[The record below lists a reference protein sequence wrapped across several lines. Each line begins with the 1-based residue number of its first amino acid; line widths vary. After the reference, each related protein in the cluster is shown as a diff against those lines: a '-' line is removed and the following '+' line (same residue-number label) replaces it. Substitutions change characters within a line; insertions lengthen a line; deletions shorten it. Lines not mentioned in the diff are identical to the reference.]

1 MVLWK
6 AHLVKAYKVF
16 PLHASWEPPHYYPHH
31 SFLLCPKESQEVTE
45 SMWPPCLSPEFP
57 WGRPGEGAGPD
68 SDCLPSRMGV
78 ASRTCCS
85 IHECWPLM
93 VARN

>member
-16 PLHASWEPPHYYPHH
+16 PLRASWEPPHYYPHH

-57 WGRPGEGAGPD
+57 
-68 SDCLPSRMGV
+68 
-78 ASRTCCS
+78 
-85 IHECWPLM
+85 
-93 VARN
+93 